1 MNSNSV
7 LPNIRFVP
15 IVLAVLFSVA
25 GCGGEK
31 VAESHRSDYAG
42 QENRELKTISPEKVN
57 GYLEGRGMG
66 LAKVAELNHYPGPK
80 HVLDLSGELGL
91 TDAQR
96 RQIEREFRDMSRQAK
111 RLGSELVER
120 ERRLDS
126 LFASGEATRAEAD
139 ALLGRLGELRG
150 RLRFVHIQAHL
161 TTKEILSSGQVER
174 YDELRGYGGG
184 EGGRSAHQ
192 AHGHDS

>member
-1 MNSNSV
+1 M
-7 LPNIRFVP
+7 LPNIRFAAL
-15 IVLAVLFSVA
+15 VLAVLISIA
-25 GCGGEK
+25 GCGGDK

-42 QENRELKTISPEKVN
+42 QEDRELKTISAEKVS
-57 GYLEGRGMG
+57 GYLKGRGMG

-96 RQIEREFRDMSRQAK
+96 RQIERAFRDMKSRAQ
-111 RLGSELVER
+111 RLGRELVER
-120 ERRLDS
+120 EGRLDS
-126 LFASGEATRAEAD
+126 LFASGKATRAETD
-139 ALLGRLGELRG
+139 ALLEKLGELRG
-150 RLRFVHIQAHL
+150 RLRFVHVQAHL
-161 TTKEILSSGQVER
+161 TTKEILSSSQIER

-184 EGGRSAHQ
+184 GGGRGVHQ